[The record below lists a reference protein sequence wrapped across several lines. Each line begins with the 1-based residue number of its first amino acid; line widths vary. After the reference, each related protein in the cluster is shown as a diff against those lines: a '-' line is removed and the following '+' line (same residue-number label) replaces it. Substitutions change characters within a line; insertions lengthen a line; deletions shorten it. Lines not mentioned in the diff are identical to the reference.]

1 MSGLNKN
8 TTAENNLDT
17 NKKIVEK
24 FEKSMGNRGCK
35 WITDG
40 TQNHVGNWY
49 AIQGIESAILDMA
62 VSIFDGKV
70 DLQDNTVDMA
80 IPNGAIIY
88 IRARTF
94 KLVSG
99 KAIAYKY

>member
-1 MSGLNKN
+1 MAGLNKN
-8 TTAENNLDT
+8 TTAQDNLAAT
-17 NKKIVEK
+17 KKLADK

-40 TQNHVGNWY
+40 SQSHTGNWY
-49 AIQGIESAILDMA
+49 AIQGVASAILDMG
-62 VSIFDGKV
+62 VSVFDGKV
-70 DLQDNTVDMA
+70 DLQDSTVDMA

-88 IRARTF
+88 IRAKTF

-99 KAIAYKY
+99 QAVAYKY